1 MHQLISPESMG
12 KSQKFW
18 AKAAIRVAPAGRG
31 CSLQSENPIGGD
43 LAAPAQI
50 PAFEQV
56 LFLGFEREVAVT
68 LLRDMGRG
76 QEAMIFVNG
85 TDWQDTS
92 WAVDRA
98 TGSALALVRYSPE
111 SFENIR
117 QFCQCVATVSV
128 AFRPSRLAVFVPDV
142 TTRTNAEIIKAG
154 ANHVLPLRAG
164 RSQLAIELRDGGI
177 IAAEM
182 FGDAAPWLE
191 TLERVAEKLYID
203 EDPRARLKSILLLF
217 TRRLGVDRSSIALV
231 ENNSMEIAAV
241 TGQTGNLQEGQRL
254 EVLPE
259 SVTARVIESRRAR
272 LIQGAAGRASSSV
285 RSAICAP
292 LLARNEVLGVV
303 SFSSMAGGRQLGEN
317 DLRAAEL
324 FAGLLALSLSNR
336 DLLESMLSM
345 RALSTVGA
353 AMASVSHSLKN
364 LLLVLG
370 GGSSLVDAA
379 LKRGDLESAREA
391 MGILKNGVHRTENLV
406 LDLLSYSKSREPS
419 LAPTNVRELADELA
433 QSFSRARA
441 NNTRTLTVEVDVSRD
456 SYMLD
461 GNALERALL
470 NLLINAIEATPE
482 KGAVLFRIRE
492 SDGELAFSVSDNGSG
507 VEPEK
512 IESIF
517 TPFFSTKGSKGTGLG
532 LSTVRKFAEENDGDA
547 IADICPELGGL
558 CVTIRLPIRKA
569 KD

>member
-1 MHQLISPESMG
+1 M
-12 KSQKFW
+12 
-18 AKAAIRVAPAGRG
+18 V
-31 CSLQSENPIGGD
+31 
-43 LAAPAQI
+43 
-50 PAFEQV
+50 
-56 LFLGFEREVAVT
+56 
-68 LLRDMGRG
+68 
-76 QEAMIFVNG
+76 FVGG

-92 WAVDRA
+92 WAADRSG
-98 TGSALALVRYSPE
+98 GSALALLRYSPS

-117 QFCQCVATVSV
+117 QFCQCVATVGV
-128 AFRPSRLAVFVPDV
+128 AFRPSRLAVFVPEV
-142 TTRTNAEIIKAG
+142 TTRIGAELIKAG
-154 ANHVLPLRAG
+154 ANHVLPLDSD

-177 IAAEM
+177 VAAEM

-191 TLERVAEKLYID
+191 TLERVSEKLYID
-203 EDPRARLKSILLLF
+203 EDPRGRLKSILLLF
-217 TRRLGVDRSSIALV
+217 TRRLGVDRASIALV
-231 ENNSMEIAAV
+231 EGSSMEMAAV
-241 TGQTGNLQEGQRL
+241 TGQAGSITEGQRL
-254 EVLPE
+254 DILPE
-259 SVTARVIESRRAR
+259 SITARVIESRSAR
-272 LIQGAAGRASSSV
+272 LIQGSAGATGTSV

-292 LLARNEVLGVV
+292 LLARGEVLGVV
-303 SFSSMAGGRQLGEN
+303 SFSSMEGGRQLGEN

-336 DLLESMLSM
+336 NLLDSMLSM

-379 LKRGDLESAREA
+379 LTRGDLESAREA

-406 LDLLSYSKSREPS
+406 LDMLSYSKSREPS
-419 LAPTNVRELADELA
+419 LSLTNVRELADELA
-433 QSFSRARA
+433 HSFSRARA
-441 NNTRTLTVEVDVSRD
+441 NNNRKLVVEFEVSRD

-461 GNALERALL
+461 GDALERALL
-470 NLLINAIEATPE
+470 NLLINSIEATPD
-482 KGAVLFRIRE
+482 KGTVKLHIKE
-492 SDGELAFSVSDNGSG
+492 CEGELVFSVSDNGTG

-512 IESIF
+512 LESIF

-558 CVTIRLPIRKA
+558 CVSIRLPIRKVSN
-569 KD
+569 